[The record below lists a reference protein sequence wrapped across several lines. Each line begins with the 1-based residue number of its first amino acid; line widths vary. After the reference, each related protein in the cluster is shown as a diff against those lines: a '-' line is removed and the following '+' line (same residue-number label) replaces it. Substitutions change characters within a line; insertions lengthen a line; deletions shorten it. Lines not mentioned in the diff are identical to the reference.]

1 MIHAFD
7 QNDNYLKG
15 AIKILDPR
23 TGLDLYQADN
33 LIVTGTRYLFAR
45 LFEAAGTTD
54 APIWPVWG
62 LMLGSGLDSWVD
74 ANAGNVATVNI
85 NQMTT
90 EILRKPYSK
99 VQYVTKTTAP
109 DGSFTI
115 TPASTNTATVEF
127 QTPINAT
134 TDGLYDPNTL
144 TTKKIREMGLIGGG
158 QVAAATDPTIPNGP
172 MWSPTNNVSNCMTL
186 INYKALPTLIL
197 PPDVTFLIS
206 WTLSF

>member
-1 MIHAFD
+1 MIHMCE

-15 AIKILDPR
+15 AVRIIDTR
-23 TGLDLYQADN
+23 TGRDWFQANN
-33 LIVTGTRYLFAR
+33 LIVTGTRFLFAR

-54 APIWPVWG
+54 APLWPVWG

-74 ANAGNVATVNI
+74 SNADNVATVGLT
-85 NQMTT
+85 QMTT

-115 TPASTNTATVEF
+115 SPASTNTGAVEY

-134 TDGLYDPNTL
+134 NDGLYDPTTL

-158 QVAAATDPTIPNGP
+158 QVLGGTNPTTPNGS
-172 MWSPTNNVSNCMTL
+172 MWSPSNNVSNCMTL
-186 INYKALPTLIL
+186 LNYKALPTLLL